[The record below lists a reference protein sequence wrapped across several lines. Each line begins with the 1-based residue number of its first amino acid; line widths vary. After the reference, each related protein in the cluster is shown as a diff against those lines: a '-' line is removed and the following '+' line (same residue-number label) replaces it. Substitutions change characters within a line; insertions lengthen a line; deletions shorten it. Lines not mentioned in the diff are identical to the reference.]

1 MMQTKLLLKFG
12 PETVNHPAVYDL
24 IKKYDLHLN
33 ILKASINYNMKGELL
48 MDVEGESDRIA
59 EAMTFLEGLGIQVD
73 FVLKS
78 IRVDEDK
85 CVHCGICTSVC
96 SSRALFLGEDARLNF
111 EQNRC
116 VGCNLCIKACP
127 SRAICA

>member
-1 MMQTKLLLKFG
+1 MQTKLMLKFG
-12 PETVNHPAVYDL
+12 PETVNHPAVYEL
-24 IKKYDLHLN
+24 IKTFDLHIN

-48 MDVEGESDRIA
+48 MDVEGDSDRITA
-59 EAMTFLEGLGIQVD
+59 AMAFLEGLGIQAD

-78 IRVDEDK
+78 IRIDEEK
-85 CVHCGICTSVC
+85 CVHCGLCTSVC
-96 SSRALFLGEDARLNF
+96 SSRALFLGTDGRLNF

-127 SRAICA
+127 SRAISA

>member
-1 MMQTKLLLKFG
+1 MQTKLLLKFG

-24 IKKYDLHLN
+24 IKKYDLHIN

-59 EAMTFLEGLGIQVD
+59 EAMRFLEGLNIQVD

-96 SSRALFLGEDARLNF
+96 NSEFFSG
-111 EQNRC
+111 
-116 VGCNLCIKACP
+116 GCTVEF
-127 SRAICA
+127 

>member
-1 MMQTKLLLKFG
+1 MKTKILLKFG
-12 PETVNHPAVYDL
+12 PETVNHPAVYEL

-59 EAMTFLEGLGIQVD
+59 DAMKWLETIGIQAD

-78 IRVDEDK
+78 IRVDEAT
-85 CVHCGICTSVC
+85 CVDCGICTSVC
-96 SSRALFLGEDARLNF
+96 SSRALYLGEDDRLHF

-116 VGCNLCIKACP
+116 VGCNLCIRACP
-127 SRAICA
+127 SRAISA

>member
-1 MMQTKLLLKFG
+1 MQTKLLLKFG

-48 MDVEGESDRIA
+48 MDVTGDSDRIT

-78 IRVDEDK
+78 IRVDEK
-85 CVHCGICTSVC
+85 TCVHCGICTSVC
-96 SSRALFLGEDARLNF
+96 SSRALFLGEDALLKF

-127 SRAICA
+127 SRAISA

>member
-24 IKKYDLHLN
+24 IRKYDLHLN

-48 MDVEGESDRIA
+48 MDVAGDSDRIT
-59 EAMTFLEGLGIQVD
+59 EAVTFLEGLGIQVD

-78 IRVDEDK
+78 IRIDEEK
-85 CVHCGICTSVC
+85 CVDCGICTSVC
-96 SSRALFLGEDARLNF
+96 SSRALFLGVDARLSF

-127 SRAICA
+127 SRAISA

>member
-1 MMQTKLLLKFG
+1 MQTKILMRFG
-12 PETVNHPAVYDL
+12 PDTVNHPAVYDL

-48 MDVEGESDRIA
+48 MDVDGESDRIA
-59 EAMTFLEGLGIQVD
+59 EAMKFLESLGIQAD

-78 IRVDEDK
+78 IRIDEDK

-96 SSRALFLGEDARLNF
+96 SSRALYLNDTARLCF

-116 VGCNLCIKACP
+116 VGCNLCIRACP
-127 SRAICA
+127 SRAVSA

>member
-1 MMQTKLLLKFG
+1 MQTKLLLKFG

-24 IKKYDLHLN
+24 IKKYDLHIN

-48 MDVEGESDRIA
+48 MDVEGDSARIT
-59 EAMTFLEGLGIQVD
+59 EAIEFLESLKIQAD

-78 IRVDEDK
+78 IRVDEGK
-85 CVHCGICTSVC
+85 CVDCGICTSVC
-96 SSRALFLGEDARLNF
+96 SSRALYLGEDDKLNF

-116 VGCNLCIKACP
+116 VGCNLCIKTCP
-127 SRAICA
+127 SRAISA